1 MRVISCYK
9 LVPDEQ
15 DIRVNP
21 DQTLSFDRAQW
32 KIGLYDQNAIEAAM
46 QVVEASEGSVSALSV
61 GGKILENSKLKKAV
75 LSRGPAEAFM
85 VSDPS
90 LEEADAYRTALA
102 LAAAIRKMGAF
113 DLVVCGEGSADEY
126 AGQVGPQLGQ
136 LLGLPTL
143 NAVSRLTPDGG
154 KIVAERELED
164 MVEIC
169 ELELPAVVS
178 VTSDSN
184 VPRIPSMKEIM
195 GAGKKPAT
203 QWSVAD
209 LAEADAGSSSADAVS
224 TLAPDQVDRKRI
236 ILEGEEGVNEIYKQ
250 IRNQ

>member
-85 VSDPS
+85 VSDSS

-126 AGQVGPQLGQ
+126 AGQVGPQLGSCS
-136 LLGLPTL
+136 GCRHSMPC
-143 NAVSRLTPDGG
+143 PD
-154 KIVAERELED
+154 
-164 MVEIC
+164 
-169 ELELPAVVS
+169 
-178 VTSDSN
+178 
-184 VPRIPSMKEIM
+184 
-195 GAGKKPAT
+195 
-203 QWSVAD
+203 
-209 LAEADAGSSSADAVS
+209 
-224 TLAPDQVDRKRI
+224 
-236 ILEGEEGVNEIYKQ
+236 
-250 IRNQ
+250 